1 MKMSCEDV
9 ERLVEA
15 QEPVNAGGCAER
27 VAGRMMRGGMSGLG
41 RAIRGGEGF
50 KSTLSGM
57 S

>member
-1 MKMSCEDV
+1 MKTSCEGV